1 MHDRP
6 AIRNDRQDGE
16 TIRGIARDR
25 TVSRNAVR
33 RALAPG
39 ARDRYYRPSLTED
52 AEPAVREVLA
62 DYPQMVV
69 ADIAVLIDWRH
80 SRRTLSDLVAKL
92 RPQSVASW
100 SAVETKPIGA
110 IRAGILST
118 SSIRCGTLTLGELKL

>member
-6 AIRNDRQDGE
+6 AFRLLHGDGAS
-16 TIRGIARDR
+16 IRGIAREKKA
-25 TVSRNAVR
+25 SRNAVR
-33 RALAPG
+33 RALVPG
-39 ARDRYYRPSLTED
+39 SRDRYYRASVSDD
-52 AEPAVREVLA
+52 AEPAVRDVLA

-118 SSIRCGTLTLGELKL
+118 STIRCGTMTLGELKL

>member
-6 AIRNDRQDGE
+6 ALRLLHNDGE
-16 TIRGIARDR
+16 SIRGIAREKQA
-25 TVSRNAVR
+25 SRNAVR
-33 RALAPG
+33 RALAPDS
-39 ARDRYYRPSLTED
+39 RDRYHRPSVSED

-92 RPQSVASW
+92 RPEIVDAW
-100 SAVETKPIGA
+100 SDIETRPIDA
-110 IRAGILST
+110 IRAGVLST
-118 SSIRCGTLTLGELKL
+118 STIRCGTLTLGELKL